1 MGVNVEFE
9 RRGVGCGKRE
19 PKLDGAPPI
28 GGEIGAGDL
37 HAAGRRQRHLRVAEA
52 RGEARRR
59 PDPLA
64 VDAKPDAIKQFDW
77 RGPDAAH
84 LAAGVKAH
92 GRVAAVF
99 AAEIVGAVASGDVA
113 PIGEIARD

>member
-1 MGVNVEFE
+1 MGVDVELE
-9 RRGVGCGKRE
+9 RRGARRGKCKPE
-19 PKLDGAPPI
+19 LDGVPPV
-28 GGEIGAGDL
+28 GGEVGAGDL
-37 HAAGRRQRHLRVAEA
+37 HASGRWQRHLRVAEA
-52 RGEARRR
+52 RGEVCRR

-64 VDAKPDAIKQFDW
+64 VDAEPDAVEQLDR
-77 RGPDAAH
+77 RGPDATH